1 MSDTLL
7 PCPFC
12 NKKLTKVKISG
23 GIVEWAVHPS
33 NDCVLS
39 EFEFDYLPISAWN
52 NRQPLWQPIA
62 TAPKDGTVV
71 DLWWRGQR
79 MTGCW
84 WNITMEKWTDDRSGL
99 FYKPDPSHWMPSPP
113 DPK

>member
-1 MSDTLL
+1 MTDTLL

-12 NKKLTKVKISG
+12 GKNEIRDNG
-23 GIVEWAVHPS
+23 DPS
-33 NDCVLS
+33 DNWIWCMNGKCAIYDI
-39 EFEFDYLPISAWN
+39 EIRREQWN
-52 NRQPLWQPIA
+52 RRPAPWQPIA

-71 DLWWRGQR
+71 DLWWKGQR